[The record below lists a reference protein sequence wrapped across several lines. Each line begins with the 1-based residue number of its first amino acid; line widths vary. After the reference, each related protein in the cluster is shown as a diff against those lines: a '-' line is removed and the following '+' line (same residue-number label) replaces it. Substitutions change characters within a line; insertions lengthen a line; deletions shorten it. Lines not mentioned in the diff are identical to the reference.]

1 MKVLLAVD
9 GSAHALEAAR
19 ALSILPVPGPPTS
32 ERYVEIVSVMNP
44 PEVALTAQSELWYPQ
59 FLEHQQEMTQ
69 AALSAAQSV
78 FEGTNWH
85 VTTRQETGHVGHT
98 LTELAEDSGVD
109 LIVVGAKGHSTIERV
124 LLGSVSD
131 YVATHARCSVLV
143 VRPPGLH
150 VHDQQHAAEAGNTA
164 RVHWKQ
170 ISVAIDTR
178 PASKAV
184 LEHLCRYHWNEEQTV
199 TVLTASVKLEVFRED
214 ILATAMEEAAQRRTE
229 ALRCAEAAT
238 EQLKTCGG
246 NLAAETVETDHIGE
260 GLLQAAQSHHSDLIV
275 LGDSGRGPVTRF
287 LLGSTSRYVLR
298 HAHCSVLVVRGH
310 WHDDEDAGLKGEPAG
325 LPSVTH

>member
-9 GSAHALEAAR
+9 GSAHAIEAAR

-32 ERYVEIVSVMNP
+32 ERSVKIVSVLNP

-69 AALSAAQSV
+69 AALTAAEQV

-85 VTTRQETGHVGHT
+85 VTTQHETGHVGHT
-98 LTELAEDSGVD
+98 LTEIAEDTGVD
-109 LIVVGAKGHSTIERV
+109 LIVVGAKGHSMIERV

-131 YVATHARCSVLV
+131 YVATHAKCSVLV
-143 VRPPGLH
+143 VRPP
-150 VHDQQHAAEAGNTA
+150 
-164 RVHWKQ
+164 RVSAPSERASAVTGQKGQIEWNQ

-178 PASKAV
+178 PSSKAV
-184 LEHLCRYHWNEEQTV
+184 LEHLCRYHWGPEQSV
-199 TVLTASVKLEVFRED
+199 TIMTASVKLEVFRED
-214 ILATAMEEAAQRRTE
+214 ILATAMEEAAERRTE
-229 ALRCAEAAT
+229 ALRCAQAAA
-238 EQLKTCGG
+238 EQLKECGG
-246 NLAAETVETDHIGE
+246 KISAESVETDHIGE
-260 GLLQAAQSHHSDLIV
+260 GLMQAAESHHSDLIV

-310 WHDDEDAGLKGEPAG
+310 WHDEEDGGSSTETNG
-325 LPSVTH
+325 